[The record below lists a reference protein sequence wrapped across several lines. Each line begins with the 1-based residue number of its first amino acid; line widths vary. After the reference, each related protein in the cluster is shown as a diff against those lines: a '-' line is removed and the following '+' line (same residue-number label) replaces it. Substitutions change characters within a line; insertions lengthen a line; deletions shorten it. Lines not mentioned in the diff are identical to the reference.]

1 MSIQVEGSIESAGIE
16 LHGIERV
23 PPDKRT
29 HLRIF
34 DNFTLWASANL
45 VLPALALGSLAT
57 GIFKLGFWD
66 SVIVIVLFNI
76 LGILPVAFFSTLG
89 PKLGLRQMT
98 ISRFSFGWVGAK
110 IMALFNV
117 AACIGWS
124 AVNVILGGELVNKI
138 TNGVVPG
145 WAGILILAAL
155 TTYIALY
162 GYNYVHRYERYA
174 WLPMLF
180 VFAIIFVVSAPDF
193 RPLTSNATGWV
204 KFASFMSFGSTVYG
218 FATGWSSYAADY
230 SVNQPET
237 TNSNHVFW
245 LTFLGCF
252 LPLVSLEILGLA
264 LTTTPALNGKLGGAL
279 FSAALSPMG
288 SFGNLLLVFLTLSII
303 ANNIPNDYSLALSI
317 QVLGGWFQRVNR
329 VVWTLVGSLI
339 YVIIG
344 IAAADKFSQTL
355 ESFLLLVAYW
365 LGPWSI
371 ILILEHFI
379 FRQGIYNVDDWNTP
393 RKLPNG
399 WAALVS
405 LFIGL
410 FGVYLG
416 AAQEKF
422 VGPIAGLVNQPF
434 GIDIG
439 FELGAIMAGIAYL
452 LLRRIE
458 LQNNHR

>member
-1 MSIQVEGSIESAGIE
+1 
-16 LHGIERV
+16 
-23 PPDKRT
+23 
-29 HLRIF
+29 
-34 DNFTLWASANL
+34 
-45 VLPALALGSLAT
+45 
-57 GIFKLGFWD
+57 
-66 SVIVIVLFNI
+66 
-76 LGILPVAFFSTLG
+76 
-89 PKLGLRQMT
+89 
-98 ISRFSFGWVGAK
+98 
-110 IMALFNV
+110 
-117 AACIGWS
+117 
-124 AVNVILGGELVNKI
+124 
-138 TNGVVPG
+138 
-145 WAGILILAAL
+145 
-155 TTYIALY
+155 
-162 GYNYVHRYERYA
+162 
-174 WLPMLF
+174 
-180 VFAIIFVVSAPDF
+180 
-193 RPLTSNATGWV
+193 
-204 KFASFMSFGSTVYG
+204 
-218 FATGWSSYAADY
+218 
-230 SVNQPET
+230 
-237 TNSNHVFW
+237 
-245 LTFLGCF
+245 
-252 LPLVSLEILGLA
+252 
-264 LTTTPALNGKLGGAL
+264 
-279 FSAALSPMG
+279 
-288 SFGNLLLVFLTLSII
+288 
-303 ANNIPNDYSLALSI
+303 
-317 QVLGGWFQRVNR
+317 VNR

-393 RKLPNG
+393 SKLPNG

-458 LQNNHR
+458 LQKNHR